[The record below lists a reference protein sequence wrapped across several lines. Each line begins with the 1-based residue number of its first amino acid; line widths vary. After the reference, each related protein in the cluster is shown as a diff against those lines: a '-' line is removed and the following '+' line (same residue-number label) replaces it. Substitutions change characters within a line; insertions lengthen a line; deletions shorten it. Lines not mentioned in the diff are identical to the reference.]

1 LNRIDAMALPPPPED
16 LDAIAATAAAP
27 LVAILAAIED
37 GRWVPGIGDP
47 TPMGWFTV
55 LAYLVAAVL
64 AAAWASPPGR
74 GRALPIGLAIFLLLL
89 AVNKQLDLQ
98 SWMTFEARGFLRQQG
113 LYEKRRSLQVAFLAT
128 IAVGSIAVLALL
140 AAIARRRLGECGVA
154 LAGVVLLSAFIL
166 VRAASFHRV
175 DHGLGDT
182 LLGLRFNWIL
192 ELGGIAIFSAGAVIG
207 RRRRLAV
214 ARGAR
219 SRSPWQHLADR

>member
-1 LNRIDAMALPPPPED
+1 MALSLRLEGLDAMA
-16 LDAIAATAAAP
+16 AAAALP
-27 LVAILAAIED
+27 CVAILAAVED

-55 LAYLVAAVL
+55 LAYLGAAAL

-74 GRALPIGLAIFLLLL
+74 GRSLPIGLALFLLLL

-98 SWMTFEARGFLRQQG
+98 SWMTFEARGFLREHG
-113 LYEKRRSLQVAFLAT
+113 LYEKRRSLQVAFIAT
-128 IAVGSIAVLALL
+128 IAVGSTAVLALL

-166 VRAASFHRV
+166 VRAASLHRV
-175 DHGLGDT
+175 DHGLGST

-192 ELGGIAIFSAGAVIG
+192 ELGGIAVFAAGAVIG
-207 RRRRLAV
+207 RRRRLAA
-214 ARGAR
+214 ARGSR